1 MTTKDDFD
9 NGFRNEPQ
17 IPVPNAT
24 IILFLGILS
33 IPCCCC
39 VVGIIPAVIAI
50 VLASN
55 AGKLY
60 NAEPERYTQS
70 SYSNMNTGKICA
82 IIGLI
87 LSIMFAV
94 YMVRVISYIG
104 IDALSDPD
112 LLQERL
118 QELMNQR

>member
-1 MTTKDDFD
+1 MTTNYDFD

-24 IILFLGILS
+24 MILVLGILS
-33 IPCCCC
+33 ITCCCYS
-39 VVGIIPAVIAI
+39 VGIIPAIIAF

-60 NAEPERYTQS
+60 HAEPERYTQS
-70 SYSNMNTGKICA
+70 SYSNMNAGKICA

-87 LSIMFAV
+87 LSIGFAI
-94 YMVRVISYIG
+94 YMVWVISYIG
-104 IDALSDPD
+104 MEALRNPE
-112 LLQERL
+112 LLQERI